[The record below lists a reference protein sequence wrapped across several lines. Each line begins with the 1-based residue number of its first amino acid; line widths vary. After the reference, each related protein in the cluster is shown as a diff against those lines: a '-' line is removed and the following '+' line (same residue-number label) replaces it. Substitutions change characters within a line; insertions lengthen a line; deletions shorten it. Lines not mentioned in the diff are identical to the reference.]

1 MPAPVFSGIN
11 HLCVVT
17 RDVDRLV
24 RVWADKYGVGP
35 WRVYTYATSNIEA
48 SVDGAPVEFGIRV
61 GLCHLDPTTRIEI
74 IQPLDDRSPY
84 AQSLAERGDADH
96 LHHVRL
102 DVADYD
108 VALGR
113 LEGMG
118 LDTIMSGRFEGG
130 EPGTSSRATYLGTQ
144 EDVGFI
150 VEVADLVPGSFV
162 MPEPDYVHPAEP

>member
-24 RVWADKYGVGP
+24 SVWADKYGIGP
-35 WRVYTYATSNIEA
+35 WRVYTYETSNIEA
-48 SVDGAPVEFGIRV
+48 SVDGAPVEFGMRV

-84 AQSLAERGDADH
+84 ARSLVERGDADH

-102 DVADYD
+102 DVADYG

-113 LEGMG
+113 LEGLG
-118 LDTIMSGRFEGG
+118 LDTIMNGRFEGG
-130 EPGTSSRATYLGTQ
+130 EPGVSSAATYLATQ

-150 VEVADLVPGSFV
+150 IEVSDLPPGFV
-162 MPEPDYVHPAEP
+162 MPEPDYVHPAEA